1 MDAQLIA
8 FTGVAAGMVAMPG
21 ADFTVVVRNALVSRR
36 AGVACALGV
45 AGGLLLHTA
54 LAVAGVAAVL
64 TAVPALFRT
73 LQFLGGVYVLYL
85 GVRTLDGL
93 RRQRGREP
101 ARRRDRERARERPA
115 VRGGTPSGGTVLSG
129 AACGGTVSSGAA
141 CGGTVSSGA
150 ACGGTVSSGAA
161 CGGTVSGEAAFGV
174 PGDGSRPLRQGF
186 VTNAL
191 NPKAPIT
198 FLSLLP
204 QFVPAGSP
212 AMPRT
217 LVLALIV
224 VALALVWFPVVAL
237 LVDRLGRWLR
247 GPRAARAVEGV
258 TGSALTVLGLVLL
271 LEPLT
276 A

>member
-36 AGVACALGV
+36 AGVACALGI

-73 LQFLGGVYVLYL
+73 LQLLGGAYVLYL
-85 GVRTLDGL
+85 GLRTLRSLGRPRGPAADGIGPL
-93 RRQRGREP
+93 PSAAVAEGAGPRPRG
-101 ARRRDRERARERPA
+101 A
-115 VRGGTPSGGTVLSG
+115 V
-129 AACGGTVSSGAA
+129 A
-141 CGGTVSSGA
+141 
-150 ACGGTVSSGAA
+150 
-161 CGGTVSGEAAFGV
+161 EAAG
-174 PGDGSRPLRQGF
+174 PGGRPLRQGF

-217 LVLALIV
+217 LLLALIV
-224 VALALVWFPVVAL
+224 VVLALLWFPAVAL

-258 TGSALTVLGLVLL
+258 TGGALTVLGLVLV
-271 LEPLT
+271 LEPLRS
-276 A
+276 

>member
-36 AGVACALGV
+36 AGVACALGI

-64 TAVPALFRT
+64 AAVPALFRA
-73 LQFLGGVYVLYL
+73 LQLLGGGYVLYL
-85 GVRTLDGL
+85 GARTLWSL
-93 RRQRGREP
+93 RGP
-101 ARRRDRERARERPA
+101 RAVAAATTGTAPSA
-115 VRGGTPSGGTVLSG
+115 V
-129 AACGGTVSSGAA
+129 
-141 CGGTVSSGA
+141 
-150 ACGGTVSSGAA
+150 
-161 CGGTVSGEAAFGV
+161 
-174 PGDGSRPLRQGF
+174 RPLRQGF

-212 AMPRT
+212 ALPRT
-217 LVLALIV
+217 LLLALIV
-224 VALALVWFPVVAL
+224 VVLALLWFPAVAL
-237 LVDRLGRWLR
+237 LVDRLGRRLR
-247 GPRAARAVEGV
+247 EPRAARAVEGV
-258 TGSALTVLGLVLL
+258 TGAALTLLGVLLL
-271 LEPLT
+271 LEPLR
-276 A
+276 AA

>member
-1 MDAQLIA
+1 MLKAYPGYSKYLLKALDRQADRMDAQLIA

-36 AGVACALGV
+36 AGVACALGI

-64 TAVPALFRT
+64 AAVPALFRA
-73 LQFLGGVYVLYL
+73 LQLLGGGYVLYL
-85 GVRTLDGL
+85 GARTLWSL
-93 RRQRGREP
+93 RRP
-101 ARRRDRERARERPA
+101 RAMAAEA
-115 VRGGTPSGGTVLSG
+115 TGTASS
-129 AACGGTVSSGAA
+129 AA
-141 CGGTVSSGA
+141 
-150 ACGGTVSSGAA
+150 
-161 CGGTVSGEAAFGV
+161 
-174 PGDGSRPLRQGF
+174 RPLRQGF

-212 AMPRT
+212 ALPRT
-217 LVLALIV
+217 LLLALIV
-224 VALALVWFPVVAL
+224 VVLALLWFPAVAL

-247 GPRAARAVEGV
+247 EPRAARAVEGV
-258 TGSALTVLGLVLL
+258 TGAALTLLGVLLL
-271 LEPLT
+271 LEPLR
-276 A
+276 AA

>member
-1 MDAQLIA
+1 MDAQLFA

-36 AGVACALGV
+36 AGVACALGI

-73 LQFLGGVYVLYL
+73 LQLLGGAYVLYL
-85 GVRTLDGL
+85 GLRTVHALGRPRGADGT
-93 RRQRGREP
+93 
-101 ARRRDRERARERPA
+101 
-115 VRGGTPSGGTVLSG
+115 GTPSTDPGEGPGAHVSG
-129 AACGGTVSSGAA
+129 AAPAGPAA
-141 CGGTVSSGA
+141 
-150 ACGGTVSSGAA
+150 
-161 CGGTVSGEAAFGV
+161 
-174 PGDGSRPLRQGF
+174 RPLRQGF

-204 QFVPAGSP
+204 QFVPSGSP

-217 LVLALIV
+217 LLLALIV
-224 VALALVWFPVVAL
+224 VVLALVWFPAVAL

-247 GPRAARAVEGV
+247 RPRAARAVEAV
-258 TGSALTVLGLVLL
+258 TGGALTVLGLVLL
-271 LEPLT
+271 LEPLRG
-276 A
+276 

>member
-36 AGVACALGV
+36 AGVACALGIT
-45 AGGLLLHTA
+45 GGLLLHTA

-64 TAVPALFRT
+64 TAVPALFPA
-73 LQFLGGVYVLYL
+73 LQLLGGAYVLYL
-85 GVRTLDGL
+85 GVRTLRSL
-93 RRQRGREP
+93 GRP
-101 ARRRDRERARERPA
+101 REA
-115 VRGGTPSGGTVLSG
+115 VADVAGSG
-129 AACGGTVSSGAA
+129 A
-141 CGGTVSSGA
+141 
-150 ACGGTVSSGAA
+150 
-161 CGGTVSGEAAFGV
+161 
-174 PGDGSRPLRQGF
+174 RPLRQGF

-217 LVLALIV
+217 LLLALIV
-224 VALALVWFPVVAL
+224 VVLALVWFPAVAL

-247 GPRAARAVEGV
+247 RPRAARAVEAV
-258 TGSALTVLGLVLL
+258 TGGALTVLGLVLL
-271 LEPLT
+271 LEPLRI
-276 A
+276 

>member
-36 AGVACALGV
+36 SGVACALGIT
-45 AGGLLLHTA
+45 GGLLLHTA

-64 TAVPALFRT
+64 TAVPALFRA
-73 LQFLGGVYVLYL
+73 LQLLGGAYVLYL
-85 GVRTLDGL
+85 GVRTLRSL
-93 RRQRGREP
+93 GRP
-101 ARRRDRERARERPA
+101 REA
-115 VRGGTPSGGTVLSG
+115 V
-129 AACGGTVSSGAA
+129 AE
-141 CGGTVSSGA
+141 
-150 ACGGTVSSGAA
+150 
-161 CGGTVSGEAAFGV
+161 EA
-174 PGDGSRPLRQGF
+174 GSDARPLRQGF

-217 LVLALIV
+217 LLLALIV
-224 VALALVWFPVVAL
+224 VVLALLWFPAVAL

-247 GPRAARAVEGV
+247 RPRAARAVEAV
-258 TGSALTVLGLVLL
+258 TGTALTTLGLVLL
-271 LEPLT
+271 LEPLRG
-276 A
+276 

>member
-1 MDAQLIA
+1 MDAQLVA

-36 AGVACALGV
+36 AGVACALGI
-45 AGGLLLHTA
+45 AGGLLLHTV

-73 LQFLGGVYVLYL
+73 LQLLGGAYVLYL
-85 GVRTLDGL
+85 GLRTLRSLGRPRQVASDGVDP
-93 RRQRGREP
+93 RPGEAVAGEEGP
-101 ARRRDRERARERPA
+101 RAR
-115 VRGGTPSGGTVLSG
+115 
-129 AACGGTVSSGAA
+129 AA
-141 CGGTVSSGA
+141 
-150 ACGGTVSSGAA
+150 
-161 CGGTVSGEAAFGV
+161 GEAD
-174 PGDGSRPLRQGF
+174 PGTRPLRQGF

-217 LVLALIV
+217 LLLALIV
-224 VALALVWFPVVAL
+224 VVLALLWFPAVAL

-258 TGSALTVLGLVLL
+258 TGGALTVLGLVLV
-271 LEPLT
+271 LEPLRS
-276 A
+276 

>member
-1 MDAQLIA
+1 MDTQLIA
-8 FTGVAAGMVAMPG
+8 FTAVAAGMVAMPG

-36 AGVACALGV
+36 AGVTCALGI

-64 TAVPALFRT
+64 TAVPALFRA
-73 LQFLGGVYVLYL
+73 LQLLGGAYVLFL
-85 GVRTLDGL
+85 GVRTLRSL
-93 RRQRGREP
+93 GRVRETDSEP
-101 ARRRDRERARERPA
+101 M
-115 VRGGTPSGGTVLSG
+115 VSG
-129 AACGGTVSSGAA
+129 A
-141 CGGTVSSGA
+141 
-150 ACGGTVSSGAA
+150 
-161 CGGTVSGEAAFGV
+161 
-174 PGDGSRPLRQGF
+174 RPLRQGF

-217 LVLALIV
+217 LLLAVIV
-224 VALALVWFPVVAL
+224 VVLALVWFPAVAL

-247 GPRAARAVEGV
+247 RPRAARAVETV
-258 TGSALTVLGLVLL
+258 TGTALTVLGLVLL
-271 LEPLT
+271 SEPLLP
-276 A
+276 